1 MNVPS
6 QLVLQYW
13 TYSTQGKIWEKNTD
27 QYLHGNYMEL
37 SHQICPIKPLHRA
50 SHLKQASEPLEQ
62 YWFPKFKKQFR
73 SRGNNMER
81 KVLPK
86 KKIQQPICC
95 SGPLALQGPIAP
107 PLYSFGQKQRIGSM
121 ENVAAVLATDW
132 YEMIWTYM
140 NYTISLLSST

>member
-1 MNVPS
+1 MCHLN
-6 QLVLQYW
+6 
-13 TYSTQGKIWEKNTD
+13 STQCLFMWYFNTVLIQPRGISEKKNTD
-27 QYLHGNYMEL
+27 QYEYLLGNYMEL

-62 YWFPKFKKQFR
+62 YWFPSQIQKQYCNTR
-73 SRGNNMER
+73 AETRGNNIER

-86 KKIQQPICC
+86 KKIQQPMCC

-121 ENVAAVLATDW
+121 ENVAAMLATD
-132 YEMIWTYM
+132 
-140 NYTISLLSST
+140 